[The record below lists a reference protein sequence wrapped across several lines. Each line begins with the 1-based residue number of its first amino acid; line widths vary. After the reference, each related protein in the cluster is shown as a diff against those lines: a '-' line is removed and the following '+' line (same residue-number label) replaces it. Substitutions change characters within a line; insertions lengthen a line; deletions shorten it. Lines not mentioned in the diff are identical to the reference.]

1 MENPSAKE
9 IWDKASQLIKSE
21 INGISYDSWFKDIV
35 PVSFDGQ
42 VLTLL
47 VNIEFIRN
55 MLRNNYD
62 QLIQAALMQAAGE
75 PVRYVVR
82 IPSEMNAP
90 REEAPA
96 RPSAAASVLNPKYTF
111 STYVIGKSN
120 NFAHAAAYAVSQSP
134 GDTYNPLFLYSGV
147 GLGKTHLM
155 HAIGHAILEKNPQSR
170 ILYITSETFTNDL
183 INAISSNIVDMK
195 EQISVLE
202 VEQVSLLTRYEQAF
216 DLATVKEAAQS
227 AGMRQPDDS
236 QIFYID
242 LPGEDQAVSYGSE
255 DTSVLSRFFAAVGR
269 NIYAAVEYFR

>member
-96 RPSAAASVLNPKYTF
+96 RPSARA
-111 STYVIGKSN
+111 G
-120 NFAHAAAYAVSQSP
+120 
-134 GDTYNPLFLYSGV
+134 
-147 GLGKTHLM
+147 
-155 HAIGHAILEKNPQSR
+155 
-170 ILYITSETFTNDL
+170 
-183 INAISSNIVDMK
+183 
-195 EQISVLE
+195 
-202 VEQVSLLTRYEQAF
+202 TRRPMA
-216 DLATVKEAAQS
+216 
-227 AGMRQPDDS
+227 
-236 QIFYID
+236 
-242 LPGEDQAVSYGSE
+242 
-255 DTSVLSRFFAAVGR
+255 
-269 NIYAAVEYFR
+269 